1 MGVNVLALLWGLAE
15 ATLFFI
21 VPDVPLTF
29 IALLKGRGAALRA
42 ACFAAAGAVV
52 GAAVMY
58 DWSAR
63 DPTGAAAMLEGI
75 PAIGPQMIA
84 RVGDRLA
91 RWGMAAIP
99 LGGVSG
105 VPFKIYA
112 VMAAK
117 SGFGLAV
124 FLAFA
129 LPARLARF
137 AVAVVLADAIGRGP
151 LGGLAARQRVL
162 TLAGFWVLFYVV
174 YWRLVW
180 E

>member
-1 MGVNVLALLWGLAE
+1 MGVSLIPLLWGFAE

-29 IALLKGRGAALRA
+29 IALLKGHGAALRA
-42 ACFAAAGAVV
+42 ACFAAAGAVA

-58 DWSAR
+58 AWGAR
-63 DPTGAAAMLEGI
+63 DPAAAVAMLERI
-75 PAIGPQMIA
+75 PAIGPRMIA
-84 RVGDRLA
+84 RVGERLA
-91 RWGMAAIP
+91 QWGMAAIP

-112 VMAAK
+112 VMAAQ
-117 SGFGLAV
+117 SGIGVAV

-137 AVAVVLADAIGRGP
+137 AAAVLIVDAIGRGP
-151 LGGLAARQRVL
+151 LGRLAARHRVL
-162 TLAGFWVLFYVV
+162 MLAGFWILFYAA
-174 YWRLVW
+174 YWGLVW